1 MNCVRR
7 GGELG
12 LCDFDWRRMNEPC
25 RKMLQ
30 GNSLRRTSQNSR
42 DLASGLKRV
51 RFAQFFQF
59 PTVFKPAGKETKV
72 GNDCH
77 NLCRPFF
84 VFSPVF
90 SRVKRVFPTWW
101 ELSFESLFL
110 ITHQRS
116 KDPLGDKIADSLVSL
131 TSGLSDFFAPRDS
144 LNSLPQSRFCQLK
157 MKWLPK
163 VEDDFVD
170 TPEIR
175 FGPVR

>member
-1 MNCVRR
+1 MWDIKELDIAQSNNLETSLTSLSQVIRR
-7 GGELG
+7 I
-12 LCDFDWRRMNEPC
+12 RQRAIT
-25 RKMLQ
+25 Q
-30 GNSLRRTSQNSR
+30 SR
-42 DLASGLKRV
+42 ENIAISRSVGST
-51 RFAQFFQF
+51 QFFQF

-77 NLCRPFF
+77 NRCRPFF

-90 SRVKRVFPTWW
+90 SRVNRVFPTWW

-116 KDPLGDKIADSLVSL
+116 KDPLGDKISDSLVSL